1 MNQRQMRP
9 AGVLGFVHSLAER
22 VLGAVLRVE
31 TIKRG
36 ADLVCLLENLIVQRR
51 RQSHGRL
58 KRSLPKASLAGGAG
72 CRAAGRRR
80 SRGAG
85 DDSPSAM
92 PTRTVSD
99 ARAAT
104 LLPGAHERALPGAN
118 VTATFNHLLVCLPCL
133 FRFPKEKACV
143 FFWFYFL
150 AAAVPV
156 VLRKVSPV
164 LSASISDLL
173 SE

>member
-1 MNQRQMRP
+1 MNQRQTRP

-58 KRSLPKASLAGGAG
+58 KRSLPNASLAGGAG

-99 ARAAT
+99 AHAT
-104 LLPGAHERALPGAN
+104 ALLPGAHERALPGAN

-150 AAAVPV
+150 AAAIPV

-164 LSASISDLL
+164 PSASISDLV

>member
-1 MNQRQMRP
+1 MNQRQTRP

-31 TIKRG
+31 TIKRR

-58 KRSLPKASLAGGAG
+58 KRSLPNASLAGGAG

-92 PTRTVSD
+92 PAPRPCCPAPT
-99 ARAAT
+99 
-104 LLPGAHERALPGAN
+104 N
-118 VTATFNHLLVCLPCL
+118 VLCLEPMSRRRL
-133 FRFPKEKACV
+133 IIYLSV
-143 FFWFYFL
+143 FL
-150 AAAVPV
+150 ACFGSLKKRPV
-156 VLRKVSPV
+156 CFSGFTF
-164 LSASISDLL
+164 
-173 SE
+173 

>member
-1 MNQRQMRP
+1 MNQRQTRP

-58 KRSLPKASLAGGAG
+58 KRSLPNASLAGGAG

-92 PTRTVSD
+92 PTPRPCCPAPT
-99 ARAAT
+99 
-104 LLPGAHERALPGAN
+104 N
-118 VTATFNHLLVCLPCL
+118 VLCLEPMSRRRL
-133 FRFPKEKACV
+133 IIYLSV
-143 FFWFYFL
+143 FL
-150 AAAVPV
+150 ACFGSLKKRPV
-156 VLRKVSPV
+156 CF
-164 LSASISDLL
+164 SDFTF
-173 SE
+173 